1 MPLVLKFGMDD
12 VALALSFFFFGM
24 TLDDMVLN
32 PMLNAL
38 VRMKINGQKRGTQFF
53 AKKAMHIST
62 FGVSSGR
69 GQASSFVG

>member
-12 VALALSFFFFGM
+12 ATLTFSFSNLTF
-24 TLDDMVLN
+24 DDMLINPVLN
-32 PMLNAL
+32 DL
-38 VRMKINGQKRGTQFF
+38 VRMKINGQKRGTQLF